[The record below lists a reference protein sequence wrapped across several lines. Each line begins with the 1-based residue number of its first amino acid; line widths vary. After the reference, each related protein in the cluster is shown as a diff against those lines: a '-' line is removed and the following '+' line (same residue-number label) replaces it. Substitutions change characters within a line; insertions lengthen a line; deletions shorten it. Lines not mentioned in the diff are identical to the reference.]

1 MKKGN
6 HAVAHDLN
14 KVALITGA
22 SRGIGRE
29 IALRLAERVGRVA
42 VHYFQHRALACQVAA
57 EIEKLGVESRVF
69 RADLS
74 SPAAGT
80 NLVSR
85 VEKAW
90 GRVDILVNNFG
101 PFLVQPWEKTTAE
114 DWLNLYQTN
123 VVRGLEMIKAV
134 LPGMRQRKWG
144 RIINLGFHRAGQI
157 TPFPQVLPYAAAKTA
172 LLLLTKT
179 VALTEAQHGITV
191 NMVSPGLIEG
201 GELPFEPG
209 EAATSSFL
217 GKPEDVAAAV
227 SFLASDEARAIT
239 GVNLIVAGIWKM

>member
-1 MKKGN
+1 MGR
-6 HAVAHDLN
+6 DLS
-14 KVALITGA
+14 KAALITGA

-29 IALRLAERVGRVA
+29 IALRLAEKVGRVA
-42 VHYFQHRALACQVAA
+42 VHYFQNKALASQVAA
-57 EIEKLGVESRVF
+57 EIEKLGGESRVF

-80 NLVSR
+80 NLVGR

-90 GRVDILVNNFG
+90 GRVDILVNNLG
-101 PFLVQPWEKTTAE
+101 PFLVMPWEKTTAKN
-114 DWLNLYQTN
+114 WLNLYQTN
-123 VVRGLEMIKAV
+123 VVIALEMIKAV

-144 RIINLGFHRAGQI
+144 RIINLGFHRAGQM

-179 VALTEAQHGITV
+179 VALTEAKHGITV

-209 EAATSSFL
+209 ETATSKLL

-227 SFLASDEARAIT
+227 SFLVSEEARALT
-239 GVNLIVAGIWKM
+239 GVNLIVAGTWKM